1 MLLETQPELREEAA
15 ASSLFDLLQRTAKRV
30 TVDGEELFV
39 VEGDLTLDEDQL
51 MVYAINQEKRQTEQ
65 ILGIIPGG
73 LGVGITNIQP
83 DPQSASLV
91 GIITQGGK
99 IVRWREGVTLTYC
112 VLRGTFSSQEQY
124 ALVRVNMQKATADWQ
139 RVCGVQFEH
148 SADLDESPGAQNPG
162 VLFTVRGIDAGGQF
176 IASAF
181 FPNDPSSR
189 RRVLIDGSYF
199 NTSLRFDKV
208 GVLRH
213 ELGHVLGFRHE
224 HIRSDAPAACPD
236 EELFG
241 TTPLTAYDPQS
252 VMHYFC
258 GDVGSAELAV
268 TEVDKLGSQ
277 KLYGPPFDQF
287 SFVEE

>member
-1 MLLETQPELREEAA
+1 MSDQTEQSQAAMLLETQPELREEAA

-124 ALVRVNMQKATADWQ
+124 ALVRANMQKATEDWQ

-148 SADLDESPGAQNPG
+148 RADL
-162 VLFTVRGIDAGGQF
+162 
-176 IASAF
+176 
-181 FPNDPSSR
+181 
-189 RRVLIDGSYF
+189 
-199 NTSLRFDKV
+199 
-208 GVLRH
+208 
-213 ELGHVLGFRHE
+213 
-224 HIRSDAPAACPD
+224 
-236 EELFG
+236 
-241 TTPLTAYDPQS
+241 
-252 VMHYFC
+252 
-258 GDVGSAELAV
+258 
-268 TEVDKLGSQ
+268 
-277 KLYGPPFDQF
+277 
-287 SFVEE
+287 